1 MIRAC
6 NDPAGWVHDS
16 QVFQQRKS
24 GYDIQEFLFRAVG
37 VSHVKV
43 LQSVGEHAE
52 MFVENRDERVEMK
65 SVEGEGTQLGDRPKM
80 WKVFFHV
87 PRIKTWIINALF
99 QPEGEVSSVR
109 QNAQAICIDQP
120 FEGSGVSLATI
131 E

>member
-1 MIRAC
+1 M
-6 NDPAGWVHDS
+6 
-16 QVFQQRKS
+16 
-24 GYDIQEFLFRAVG
+24 G

-87 PRIKTWIINALF
+87 PRIKTRIIKALF

-120 FEGSGVSLATI
+120 SEGSGVSLATI
-131 E
+131 EQRSLRFVEGRS